1 MISCRTNTRRIRPG
15 VTAGRWEVALR
26 PGFGDDRGMKGP
38 QETARVVQVD
48 DPSTGRRLTAWIHEA
63 GDDVVVVI
71 GGGDRPHVG
80 CVVLAVAARVR
91 DDGSGFSV
99 SSSVLTIP
107 PHKEEPIARGV
118 ATRIAETLG
127 RVTVV
132 TAGVHDDGIDSE
144 GIATYLHLG
153 KKLTEKLV
161 EHLAENSG

>member
-107 PHKEEPIARGV
+107 PHKEEPIARTV
-118 ATRIAETLG
+118 AEAICGRLG

-132 TAGVHDDGIDSE
+132 TAGVHEDDLDRAGIE
-144 GIATYLHLG
+144 TYLR
-153 KKLTEKLV
+153 LV
-161 EHLAENSG
+161 DELATAVVRDVDQRS